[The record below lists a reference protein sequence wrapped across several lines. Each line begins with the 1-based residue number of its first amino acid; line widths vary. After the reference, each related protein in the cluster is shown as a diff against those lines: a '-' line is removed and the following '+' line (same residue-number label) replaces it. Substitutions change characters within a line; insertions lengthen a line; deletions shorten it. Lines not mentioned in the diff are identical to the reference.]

1 MGNVCTFCPAISH
14 KSLNTSVYVI
24 NWFSFHKKSEKCIN
38 FNADTTKFETF
49 EMKAQEVES
58 IVGDEGLN
66 VLINNAGIHMQITS
80 VNDITTENLISQYL
94 TNTVGP
100 IMLTKVKLM

>member
-1 MGNVCTFCPAISH
+1 
-14 KSLNTSVYVI
+14 
-24 NWFSFHKKSEKCIN
+24 
-38 FNADTTKFETF
+38 
-49 EMKAQEVES
+49 VES

-66 VLINNAGIHMQITS
+66 VLINNAAIHMNVTS
-80 VNDITTENLISQYL
+80 VNDITAENLISQYL

>member
-1 MGNVCTFCPAISH
+1 M
-14 KSLNTSVYVI
+14 Y
-24 NWFSFHKKSEKCIN
+24 IN

-49 EMKAQEVES
+49 EKKAQEVER

-66 VLINNAGIHMQITS
+66 VLVNNAGIHMNVTS
-80 VNDITTENLISQYL
+80 VNDITAENLISQYL